1 MEPKCNDLAE
11 NIGSRLTIPS
21 PAYYYDEIAVD
32 TDDLDW
38 LQQDAHSLSSRSYEE
53 EIAKI
58 KESIHSEHTQLGPKR
73 LMQTVLEVA
82 LKEKAAEERAQSAQ
96 ARDL

>member
-1 MEPKCNDLAE
+1 MNDVVKFLVE
-11 NIGSRLTIPS
+11 NWYLL
-21 PAYYYDEIAVD
+21 IAGVGVAAAAGFMLYRFFKLP
-32 TDDLDW
+32 TKE
-38 LQQDAHSLSSRSYEE
+38 Q
-53 EIAKI
+53 IAKI

-82 LKEKAAEERAQSAQ
+82 LKEKTAEERAQSAQ